1 MKDTKQFYDCVQ
13 AIQSEILSSF
23 DGFRINADI
32 AQKAVDKFDLDTVK
46 MVLANSITQ
55 KHNDARISKENK
67 TWAIVDV
74 ENTIPMNDR
83 PYCILD
89 GNAGLLN
96 IVANQFRKLERELEK
111 PSALDQLS
119 AIKADTVPK
128 PKTTKSK
135 DKEVR

>member
-1 MKDTKQFYDCVQ
+1 MKNTEQFHECVEALQ
-13 AIQSEILSSF
+13 NEIASSF
-23 DGFRINADI
+23 DGFRLNADI
-32 AQKAVDKFDLDTVK
+32 AQKTVEKFDLDTVK
-46 MVLANSITQ
+46 VVLANSIQQ
-55 KHNDARISKENK
+55 KHYDGRISRENK
-67 TWAIVDV
+67 SWAIIDV

-96 IVANQFRKLERELEK
+96 IVANQFRKLEKEPQK

-119 AIKADTVPK
+119 ALKVDTEPK
-128 PKTTKSK
+128 PKTEKTK

>member
-1 MKDTKQFYDCVQ
+1 MKDTKQFYDCVE
-13 AIQSEILSSF
+13 AIQSEIASSF

-32 AQKAVDKFDLDTVK
+32 AKKAVDEFDLDTVK
-46 MVLANSITQ
+46 VVLANSIQ
-55 KHNDARISKENK
+55 RKNFDGRISRENK

-74 ENTIPMNDR
+74 ENTIPVTDR

-119 AIKADTVPK
+119 AIKADTEPK
-128 PKTTKSK
+128 PKTTKPK